1 MSSTPL
7 TCCSIGAATDSAT
20 TVASAPG
27 YWHMTW
33 IVGGVICG
41 YWARGNVNTE
51 TSPASVMTIDK
62 TLAKIGRSMKKRE
75 NKSATSSGRDL
86 VGSAVRTETS
96 EHGPHSGP
104 YGMPSGGTP

>member
-7 TCCSIGAATDSAT
+7 TCCSIGEATDSAT

-27 YWHMTW
+27 YWHCTW

-41 YWARGNVNTE
+41 YCARGSVKTAMP
-51 TSPASVMTIDK
+51 PASVTTIDS

-75 NKSATSSGRDL
+75 NKS
-86 VGSAVRTETS
+86 GS
-96 EHGPHSGP
+96 
-104 YGMPSGGTP
+104 

>member
-7 TCCSIGAATDSAT
+7 TCCSIGAAIDSAT
-20 TVASAPG
+20 TLASAPG

-41 YWARGNVNTE
+41 YCAIGSVKTAM
-51 TSPASVMTIDK
+51 PPVSVMTIDN

-75 NKSATSSGRDL
+75 NKSGWSSGAG
-86 VGSAVRTETS
+86 GSLARLLKKANSYERIAVS
-96 EHGPHSGP
+96 
-104 YGMPSGGTP
+104 